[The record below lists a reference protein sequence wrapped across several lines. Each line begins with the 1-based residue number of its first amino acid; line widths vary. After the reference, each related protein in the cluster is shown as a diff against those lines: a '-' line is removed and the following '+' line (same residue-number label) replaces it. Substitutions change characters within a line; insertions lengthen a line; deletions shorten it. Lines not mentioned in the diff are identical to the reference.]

1 MCFVDDDGVVLT
13 ESSITLQ
20 GRQQD
25 AVGHNF
31 DPSFGA
37 GTIGETNLVSNDAA
51 ELYSQFFAD
60 ALSHRSSGDAP
71 GLSVGDALLAELKA
85 HLGQL
90 SGFARTGCTRD
101 DYNLVAANRLD
112 DFVVQLADRQVRR
125 VTYVHGVPG
134 LDHF

>member
-13 ESSITLQ
+13 EGAIALKC
-20 GRQQD
+20 REQD
-25 AVGHNF
+25 SVGHNF

-37 GTIGETNLVSNDAA
+37 GTIGETNLIADYAA
-51 ELYSQFFAD
+51 QLNAQFFAD
-60 ALSHRSSGDAP
+60 SLSHRTSGDAP

-85 HLGQL
+85 HLWQL
-90 SGFARTGCTRD
+90 SGFSRTGCTRD

>member
-1 MCFVDDDGVVLT
+1 MCLVDDDGVVLA
-13 ESSITLQ
+13 EGAIALKC
-20 GRQQD
+20 REQD
-25 AVGHNF
+25 SVGHNF
-31 DPSFGA
+31 DSGFGA
-37 GTIGETNLVSNDAA
+37 CPIGESHLVSNDAA

-60 ALSHRSSGDAP
+60 ALSHRASGDAP

-85 HLGQL
+85 HLGKL

>member
-1 MCFVDDDGVVLT
+1 MGFVDDDGVVLAQC
-13 ESSITLQ
+13 SITLQ

-37 GTIGETNLVSNDAA
+37 GFVGETNLIADNAA
-51 ELYSQFFAD
+51 ELNAQFFAD
-60 ALSHRSSGDAP
+60 SLSHRTSGDAP
-71 GLSVGDALLAELKA
+71 GLGVGDALLAELKA

-90 SGFARTGCTRD
+90 RGFARTGCTRD

-112 DFVVQLADRQVRR
+112 DFVVQLADR
-125 VTYVHGVPG
+125 
-134 LDHF
+134 